1 MGVAGVPEHVVLV
14 GMMGAGKSSVG
25 RRVAARLVRPFSD
38 SDTVVEDRMGRT
50 VGDIWRTDGEEEFRR
65 LEAEALQDALADH
78 TPSVIAAAGGTVL
91 DAGNR
96 DALKADN
103 VVVIWLRASPEVL
116 LGRVAHGDH
125 RPLLDDDPEG
135 VLRRLHEE
143 RLELYGE
150 VADAVIDVDDLDLDA
165 VAARVL
171 EEIAG

>member
-1 MGVAGVPEHVVLV
+1 MGAVAKHVVLV
-14 GMMGAGKSSVG
+14 GMMGAGKSAVG

-50 VGDIWRTDGEEEFRR
+50 VGEIWRTDGEATFRQY
-65 LEAEALQDALADH
+65 EAEALQSALADP

-96 DALKADN
+96 EALEAADN
-103 VVVIWLRASPEVL
+103 VVIWLRADPAIL
-116 LGRVAHGDH
+116 LGRVRHGDH
-125 RPLLDDDPEG
+125 RPVLDDDPEG
-135 VLRRLHEE
+135 VLERLHQE
-143 RLELYGE
+143 RLALYAE
-150 VADAVIDVDDLDLDA
+150 VADAVIDVDDLDLDE

>member
-1 MGVAGVPEHVVLV
+1 MGAVAKHVVLV
-14 GMMGAGKSSVG
+14 GMMGAGKSAVG

-38 SDTVVEDRMGRT
+38 SDTVVEDRVGRT
-50 VGDIWRTDGEEEFRR
+50 VGEIWRTDGEAAFRQ
-65 LEAEALQDALADH
+65 LEAEALQSALADP

-96 DALKADN
+96 AALDADDA
-103 VVVIWLRASPEVL
+103 VVIWLRADPAIL
-116 LGRVAHGDH
+116 LGRVRHGDH

-135 VLRRLHEE
+135 VLERLHQE
-143 RLELYGE
+143 RLDLYAE
-150 VADAVIDVDDLDLDA
+150 VADAVIDVDDLDLDE

>member
-1 MGVAGVPEHVVLV
+1 MGAVAKHVVLV
-14 GMMGAGKSSVG
+14 GMMGAGKSAVG

-50 VGDIWRTDGEEEFRR
+50 VGEIWRTDGEVAFRR
-65 LEAEALQDALADH
+65 LEAEALQSALADP
-78 TPSVIAAAGGTVL
+78 TPSVIAAAGGTVI

-96 DALKADN
+96 AALDADDA
-103 VVVIWLRASPEVL
+103 VVIWLRADPAIL
-116 LGRVAHGDH
+116 LDRVRHGDH

-135 VLRRLHEE
+135 VLERLHQE
-143 RLELYGE
+143 RLELYAE
-150 VADAVIDVDDLDLDA
+150 VADAVIDVDDLDLDE